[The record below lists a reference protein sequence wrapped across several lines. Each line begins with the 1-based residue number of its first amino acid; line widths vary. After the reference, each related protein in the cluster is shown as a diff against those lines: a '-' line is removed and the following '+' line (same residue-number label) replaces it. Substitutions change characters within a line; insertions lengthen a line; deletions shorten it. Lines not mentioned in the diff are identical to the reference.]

1 MRVPAM
7 VMAVAVVFFGAPPSG
22 AAAEGWVWPVEGRV
36 LTSYSND
43 NARPYAGGM
52 HRGIDIAASV
62 GTAVVAAR
70 GGTVTYAGT
79 VGSSG
84 LTVSVRTDD
93 GRYTT
98 SYLHLS
104 ALATGKGE
112 TVRAGT
118 RIGAVGTSGRR
129 SVDEPHLHFG
139 VRLADREDQYVD
151 PLSLLPAPPAP
162 DPAPSAPA
170 PAPALVRAE
179 QQPVPVRAPVAIPVV
194 PRARP
199 VSAPARVRPRG
210 TLHPGRA
217 WTPAPLPAVKAS
229 VPAAV
234 RPGSA
239 APGRVPAGPEPAG
252 APASAARA
260 AHSPVPHRAGAH
272 ETAPAPGRK
281 LVLAGLGLIGLVL
294 FGGMAWHFLASLNAG
309 VNERAVAAAVSIRD
323 RARIGPALRR
333 ILSP

>member
-1 MRVPAM
+1 
-7 VMAVAVVFFGAPPSG
+7 
-22 AAAEGWVWPVEGRV
+22 
-36 LTSYSND
+36 
-43 NARPYAGGM
+43 M

-62 GTAVVAAR
+62 GTPVVAAR

-93 GRYTT
+93 GGYTT

-118 RIGAVGTSGRR
+118 RIGEVGTSGRR

-151 PLSLLPAPPAP
+151 PLSLLPAPAAPAATPPVLVPAP
-162 DPAPSAPA
+162 VP
-170 PAPALVRAE
+170 LRAE
-179 QQPVPVRAPVAIPVV
+179 QQPVPMGVPVAAG
-194 PRARP
+194 PRPRP
-199 VSAPARVRPRG
+199 ISAPARVRPRG
-210 TLHPGRA
+210 TLDPGPA
-217 WTPAPLPAVKAS
+217 WAPSPLPAGSRSA
-229 VPAAV
+229 PPV
-234 RPGSA
+234 RRGSA

-252 APASAARA
+252 AGVSAAPA
-260 AHSPVPHRAGAH
+260 ARSPVPHRAGAP
-272 ETAPAPGRK
+272 APASSSGRK
-281 LVLAGLGLIGLVL
+281 LVLAGLGLVGLVL
-294 FGGMAWHFLASLNAG
+294 FGGVAWRWLASANAS
-309 VNERAVAAAVSIRD
+309 VNGRAAAAAVSIRD
-323 RARIGPALRR
+323 RARIGPTLRR